1 MKPWQHGFELD
12 YLKKLE
18 GLFSNYNEYAQHELS
33 KFKKNNIADAL
44 SKKHITIR
52 DSAIIHH
59 YVQKTN
65 TPIYMFSKSNVKVLM
80 GTKYKGD
87 MVIKHLGFSSEED
100 RLRIIKE
107 LNESVHFTHKDC
119 WLYINEEDEWSKY
132 IANKTFFVKVGA
144 KFSSVADVIGIYTR
158 PNKQQ
163 TNFDF
168 NRPVP
173 SIPVYETYTLKPTVL
188 DCRHL
193 ISSIK
198 DRLQDKGYSFTNHYS
213 NYNPDNV
220 WSAISLR
227 GYFDDWKKIEKP
239 IEMGKKYKADNPDWE
254 KLKLRDTE
262 LRKEFPEVE
271 QILEKF
277 NSPKIHRVRFM
288 KLGPGGGELFRHTD
302 QVDPDSGLAD
312 GQVPRFHIP
321 IITNK
326 DCKFTQWTTSGSKA
340 IAHMPEGSC
349 WYLDTR
355 KPHRAING
363 GNEDRIHLVI
373 DLEANDKVR
382 SLFSG
387 ERIKC

>member
-59 YVQKTN
+59 YIQKTN

-87 MVIKHLGFSSEED
+87 MVIKHLGFSNEQD

-158 PNKQQ
+158 PNKEQ
-163 TNFDF
+163 TNFNFD
-168 NRPVP
+168 RPVP

-262 LRKEFPEVE
+262 L
-271 QILEKF
+271 
-277 NSPKIHRVRFM
+277 S
-288 KLGPGGGELFRHTD
+288 
-302 QVDPDSGLAD
+302 
-312 GQVPRFHIP
+312 
-321 IITNK
+321 
-326 DCKFTQWTTSGSKA
+326 
-340 IAHMPEGSC
+340 
-349 WYLDTR
+349 Y
-355 KPHRAING
+355 
-363 GNEDRIHLVI
+363 
-373 DLEANDKVR
+373 
-382 SLFSG
+382 
-387 ERIKC
+387 